1 MGLPQARQRIE
12 RSVAE
17 RRRLLE
23 AHRGRLVRD
32 ARALLNADELRVCT
46 EGEPGYA
53 EDVFADRELAD
64 SGADCNDLPGELAT
78 EDPLS
83 RPADAKHQAAE
94 ETAGPLRRLA
104 SRVAASNR
112 FTVVAWTFTR
122 TSPAVGTGRLTSS
135 SRRTSGGPYR
145 L

>member
-17 RRRLLE
+17 RCRLLE

-94 ETAGPLRRLA
+94 EGDGRA
-104 SRVAASNR
+104 AAS
-112 FTVVAWTFTR
+112 
-122 TSPAVGTGRLTSS
+122 VGFAGRRVQPVH
-135 SRRTSGGPYR
+135 RRGADFYQDFPLPWYR
-145 L
+145 LI

>member
-1 MGLPQARQRIE
+1 MGLPQAGQRIE

-32 ARALLNADELRVCT
+32 ARALLNADELGVCT

-53 EDVFADRELAD
+53 EDVFTDREFAD
-64 SGADCNDLPGELAT
+64 SGADCDDLPGELAA

-83 RPADAKHQAAE
+83 RPADAKDQPAE
-94 ETAGPLRRLA
+94 EGDRRAAAWVGIAGRRVQPVHRRGVDFAHYLPLATSRLIGLLE
-104 SRVAASNR
+104 
-112 FTVVAWTFTR
+112 
-122 TSPAVGTGRLTSS
+122 TSTT
-135 SRRTSGGPYR
+135 
-145 L
+145 